1 MLSLYRKH
9 QRLTK
14 FEEWTNAAR
23 FSLPVAAT
31 MNLAGCT
38 SVSDGGWS
46 MMAVSAAVSVV
57 GWWAH
62 KKASAA
68 LTKFVAKVTAS
79 RWLRARYARDAR
91 IGRHEDMIASLQSEQ
106 TVALM
111 IAANE
116 AKHGRALSAGF
127 FYGRAK
133 VAESRLRQH
142 NH

>member
-1 MLSLYRKH
+1 MSLYRKH

-14 FEEWTNAAR
+14 FEEWSSTAR
-23 FSLPVAAT
+23 FSLPIAVT

-38 SVSDGGWS
+38 SVADGGWS
-46 MMAVSAAVSVV
+46 MVAVSAAVSVI

-62 KKASAA
+62 RKVAA
-68 LTKFVAKVTAS
+68 VLTKFVAKVAAS
-79 RWLRARYARDAR
+79 RWLRARYGRDSR
-91 IGRHEDMIASLQSEQ
+91 IGQYQDMITSLQSEQ
-106 TVALM
+106 TIALM